1 MSTLL
6 RAIRC
11 RMPWLE
17 PWYDWSRVNT
27 WRLNQVEHDFSDEAE
42 GEVWLIELQWFGL
55 HFAIQLGRQPR
66 KVSAAQVLANKA
78 RNAAHEADRLA
89 EAHGTASARS
99 SLSTICT
106 GGISDPALS

>member
-1 MSTLL
+1 MWRGHAAAGERPLRVLPRRKETAMSTLL
-6 RAIRC
+6 RTIRT
-11 RMPWLE
+11 RVPWLE

-27 WRLNQVEHDFSDEAE
+27 WRLDQVEHDFSDEAE

-78 RNAAHEADRLA
+78 
-89 EAHGTASARS
+89 HGR
-99 SLSTICT
+99 
-106 GGISDPALS
+106 GR